1 MKTALSITLITLLLG
16 LQLTATGTNSEED
29 SIKQTII
36 SAYQEGLINN
46 GDTKAVLRGFHPGF
60 NLLIKRENMLD
71 KLPIYNWIQSTEEK
85 VKAGRLPRKD
95 KAKFSFPLVDITKDT
110 AVVKVHF
117 SMANKLVFTDYLL
130 LYRFNDGWKIVSKV
144 YHKHEQ
150 SG

>member
-1 MKTALSITLITLLLG
+1 MKTVLSLTLITFLLG
-16 LQLTATGTNSEED
+16 LQVTATGTSSEED
-29 SIKQTII
+29 SIKHTII

-46 GDTKAVLRGFHPGF
+46 GDTEAALRGFHPGF
-60 NLLIKRENMLD
+60 NLLIKRDNMLE

-85 VKAGRLPRKD
+85 VKAGRLPRND
-95 KAKFSFPLVDITKDT
+95 KAEFTFPLVDITRDS

-130 LYRFNDGWKIVSKV
+130 LYRFNDGWKIVSKI
-144 YHKHEQ
+144 YYKHDQ